1 MRFCYSV
8 QQSCG
13 LFSTFTIDAR
23 TVTSSG
29 LNASLH
35 EEVGKTTEFA
45 SSPFFKY
52 NDFQGYPVIRD
63 DGDTL
68 TTSTKITEENAKK
81 NQKKKI
87 MLEYKTKKAQM
98 ILRDQGRDTTA
109 LRGRKDF
116 F

>member
-1 MRFCYSV
+1 MPRSMRKLEK
-8 QQSCG
+8 QQN
-13 LFSTFTIDAR
+13 LRAP
-23 TVTSSG
+23 
-29 LNASLH
+29 
-35 EEVGKTTEFA
+35 
-45 SSPFFKY
+45 PFFKY
-52 NDFQGYPVIRD
+52 NDFQGYPDIRD

-81 NQKKKI
+81 KSKKI

>member
-1 MRFCYSV
+1 M
-8 QQSCG
+8 
-13 LFSTFTIDAR
+13 
-23 TVTSSG
+23 TSSG
-29 LNASLH
+29 LNASLN

-52 NDFQGYPVIRD
+52 NDFQGYPDIRD

-81 NQKKKI
+81 NQKKSCSSTKQ
-87 MLEYKTKKAQM
+87 KKAQM